1 MLILVFML
9 FMIVL
14 LGLVIYYARQVVY
27 PKVLTHD
34 YVKNYEFENNTY
46 DPSVFKNLK
55 EEDIRIQTYY
65 GYKLKG
71 KLFLQE
77 KPDKFV
83 LMCHGIT
90 SNYDGMKKYCEIYIK
105 NGYSI
110 LLYDHRNHGFS
121 DRNYTTFGFYEK
133 KDAKSCVDYLMKRF
147 NEPLIGVHGES
158 MGAATA
164 LQLASV
170 DSRLSF
176 CIEDCGYS
184 NLYDLMKFRSSED
197 HHTLLSYITPLV
209 NQYIRMFYRFSFQD
223 ASIIHNINKIKCP
236 VMFIHGEEDLY
247 VPYYM
252 VHDLFHAFE
261 GEKVLYSVEG
271 AKHAASINKN
281 RIKYQEEVQM
291 FLDKYIK

>member
-1 MLILVFML
+1 MILLIILLILMV
-9 FMIVL
+9 IS
-14 LGLVIYYARQVVY
+14 GLVVHYSRQVVY

-34 YVKNYEFENNTY
+34 YVKNYEFENKTY
-46 DPSVFKNLK
+46 EPAIFDKLT
-55 EEDIRIQTYY
+55 EEDIKIQTYY

-71 KLFLQE
+71 KLYLQD

-147 NEPLIGVHGES
+147 DEPQVGVHGES

-164 LQLASV
+164 LQLATI
-170 DSRLSF
+170 DPRLSF
-176 CIEDCGYS
+176 CVEDCGYS

-197 HHTLLSYITPLV
+197 HHALLSLITPLA
-209 NQYIRMFYRFSFQD
+209 NQYIKMFYRFSFQE
-223 ASIIHNINKIKCP
+223 ASVIYNMNKITCP
-236 VMFIHGEEDLY
+236 LMFIHGEEDMY

-252 VHDLFHAFE
+252 VHDLYEAFK
-261 GEKVLYSVEG
+261 GKKALYSVEG
-271 AKHAASINKN
+271 ARHAVSINKN
-281 RIKYQEEVQM
+281 RVKYHEEIQK
-291 FLDKYIK
+291 FLDENVH